1 MELNFAAVW
10 AKMDAM
16 NNDAGLSRKLGP
28 FDAAMIVSGAIIGSG
43 IFMNSSES
51 AKFLQSSSQLLFV
64 WIVGGFIAVLGG
76 LCFAE
81 LGAMFPQ
88 SGGQYVYL
96 EKAFKPWTGFLF
108 GWTLFSTIQTGAI
121 AAVSYTCARFI
132 GTFVP
137 MSGLMTTLL
146 AAGLIWFLSLVNF
159 LGIRPGSI
167 ILNIFTVLKI
177 GALFALIAVGLFG
190 KGPSLSPGPLFP
202 SGFNLSLL
210 SALGLALMPALFSYG
225 GWQNLNF
232 VGGEV
237 KNPSRNMPLAIL
249 SGVALVVTVYILS
262 NFVYVRALPLEAI
275 QGSTKLASDAVA
287 AMVGPWGARLVSVAI
302 IISTFG
308 ITNVFIL
315 TGPRVYYVMAKEG
328 AFLPLAARLHP
339 RFQTPA
345 ASIFIQ
351 SLWASALL
359 LTNTYGQLL
368 QYVTFGDWIFF
379 ALTALALMVLR
390 RTRPELERPYRTWGY
405 PVVPA
410 LFFLIAVA
418 VVVNVYI
425 SSPLKSLAGTA
436 IILGGLPIFYFS
448 RRKDKRREHQ
458 PC

>member
-1 MELNFAAVW
+1 MFFTPVW
-10 AKMDAM
+10 AKMVRMSDRPE
-16 NNDAGLSRKLGP
+16 LKRSLGP

-43 IFMNSSES
+43 IFMNSTES

-96 EKAFKPWTGFLF
+96 ERAFKPWTGFLF

-137 MSGLMTTLL
+137 MSGLATTLL
-146 AAGLIWFLSLVNF
+146 AAGLIWGLSLVNF
-159 LGIRPGSI
+159 LGIKPGSI
-167 ILNIFTVLKI
+167 ILNVFTILKI

-190 KGPSLSPGPLFP
+190 KGPSLAPGPLFP
-202 SGFNLSLL
+202 SGFNLGLL

-237 KNPSRNMPLAIL
+237 RNPARNMPLAIL

-262 NFVYVRALPLEAI
+262 NIVYVKALPLAAI
-275 QGSTKLASDAVA
+275 QGSTKLASDAVE
-287 AMVGPWGARLVSVAI
+287 AMVGPWGAKLVSLAI

-368 QYVTFGDWIFF
+368 QYVTFGDWIFY
-379 ALTALALMVLR
+379 ALTALALLVLR
-390 RTRPELERPYRTWGY
+390 RTRPDLERPYKTWGY

-410 LFFLIAVA
+410 LFFIIAVA

-425 SSPLKSLAGTA
+425 SSPLKSVAGTA
-436 IILGGLPIFYFS
+436 IILSGLPLFYFT
-448 RRKDKRREHQ
+448 RKKDQRRED
-458 PC
+458 PTR

>member
-1 MELNFAAVW
+1 MEP
-10 AKMDAM
+10 M
-16 NNDAGLSRKLGP
+16 NDGAGLKRKLGL

-64 WIVGGFIAVLGG
+64 WIVGGIIAVLGG

-88 SGGQYVYL
+88 SGGQYIYL
-96 EKAFKPWTGFLF
+96 EKAFRPWMGFLF

-132 GTFVP
+132 GTFIP
-137 MSGLMTTLL
+137 MSGPVMTLL
-146 AAGLIWFLSLVNF
+146 AAGLIWILSVVNF
-159 LGIRPGSI
+159 LGIKPGSLI
-167 ILNIFTVLKI
+167 QNIFTMLKI
-177 GALFALIAVGLFG
+177 GALLILIALGLFG
-190 KGPSLSPGPLFP
+190 KGPSLPPGPLFP
-202 SGFNLSLL
+202 TGFSLGLL
-210 SALGLALMPALFSYG
+210 SAMGLALMPALFSYG

-237 KNPSRNMPLAIL
+237 RNPSRNMPLAIL
-249 SGVALVVTVYILS
+249 SGVALVVAVYILS
-262 NFVYVRALPLEAI
+262 NVVYVKALPLAAI
-275 QGSTKLASDAVA
+275 QNSTKLASDAVE
-287 AMVGPWGARLVSVAI
+287 AMVGPWGARFVSLAI

-308 ITNVFIL
+308 ITNVFIM
-315 TGPRVYYVMAKEG
+315 TGPRVYYVMAREG

-368 QYVTFGDWIFF
+368 QYVTFGDWIFY
-379 ALTALALMVLR
+379 AMTALALMVLR
-390 RTRPELERPYRTWGY
+390 RSKPDLERPYKTWGY

-410 LFFLIAVA
+410 LFFLIAAA
-418 VVVNVYI
+418 VVINVYI
-425 SSPLKSLAGTA
+425 SSPLKSLVGSA
-436 IILGGLPIFYFS
+436 IILGGLPIYYFS
-448 RRKDKRREHQ
+448 RRKEERRGDQ
-458 PC
+458 AR

>member
-1 MELNFAAVW
+1 MELYFTAVW

-132 GTFVP
+132 GTFIP
-137 MSGLMTTLL
+137 MSGPMTTLL

-287 AMVGPWGARLVSVAI
+287 AMVGPWGARLVSLAI

-390 RTRPELERPYRTWGY
+390 RTRPDLERPYRTWGY

-425 SSPLKSLAGTA
+425 QSPLKSLAGTA
-436 IILGGLPIFYFS
+436 IILGGLPIFYLS
-448 RRKDKRREHQ
+448 RRKDKRREDQ
-458 PC
+458 PR